1 MFTMRGYKVDDIGE
15 RIRHRESLGKVMTA
29 AEAALLFRDGMLVA
43 TSGST
48 MGYPKSTFL
57 ALSERIKK
65 QGGIKIDLLCAG
77 PLSSEIEDDLVDAGG
92 IGTRIGVVGSDKLRA
107 AINRGEVRFI
117 EGRGAQLPLQVKRG
131 WFGPVDMAV
140 VEAIGLTREGNII
153 PSTAVY
159 DSPEWIDA
167 ASGVIVEIN
176 LNRPMALE
184 GLHDVYQRGADPIP
198 IVGNPL
204 KRIGAPYFSVD
215 PSKIKGIV
223 LSDRGDRSSGEVKP
237 DRIGDLIGQHLVD
250 FFHGEVAAGRLSEP
264 LPPIELGV
272 GDLAGHVMRKIGTSD
287 FNHFRFQTPV
297 IMDPVLEIVDA
308 GKVDWVSG
316 TALRLSPKAWER
328 FRADLDRYKSCMV
341 LRPVT
346 ICNSPEMIQRL
357 GVIAINGCLE
367 MDLQG
372 QVNSS
377 HVLGSKILSGIAGS
391 YDYSRNGLYSIFVG
405 PSTAKGGKISAI
417 VPMVSHV
424 DHTEHDVDILATEQ
438 GLADL
443 RGLDPGE
450 RAEMIIRQCA
460 HPDYRGML
468 SDYLAGAKN
477 ESGHIPV
484 CLEESNSFHLRLKRF
499 GSMKEN
505 RL

>member
-1 MFTMRGYKVDDIGE
+1 MDDIGE
-15 RIRHRESLGKVMTA
+15 RIRHPESQKKVMTA
-29 AEAALLFRDGMLVA
+29 EKAALLFRDGMKVA

-48 MGYPKSTFL
+48 MGYPKATFA

-65 QGGIKIDLLCAG
+65 QGGIRIDLLCAG
-77 PLSSEIEDDLVDAGG
+77 PLSSEIEDGLVDAGG
-92 IGTRIGVVGSDKLRA
+92 IRTRIGVVGSEKLRA
-107 AINRGEVRFI
+107 AVNRGEVKFI

-131 WFGPVDMAV
+131 WFGPVDMTV
-140 VEAIGLTREGNII
+140 VEAIGLTRDGNII

-159 DSPEWIDA
+159 DSPEWLDA
-167 ASGVIVEIN
+167 AAEVIVEIN
-176 LNRPMALE
+176 LNRPLSLE

-204 KRIGAPYFSVD
+204 KRIGVPYFTVD

-223 LSDRGDRSSGEVKP
+223 LSDLGDRSSGEAKP
-237 DRIGDLIGQHLVD
+237 DRLGDAISQYLLD
-250 FFHGEVAAGRLSEP
+250 FFRKEIAAGRLSAP
-264 LPPIELGV
+264 LPPIELGI
-272 GDLAGHVMRKIGTSD
+272 GDLAGHVMRKIGTSE
-287 FNHFRFQTPV
+287 FTAFRFQTPV
-297 IMDPVLEIVDA
+297 ITDPVLEIVDA
-308 GKVDWVSG
+308 GKVEWVSG
-316 TALRLSPKAWER
+316 TALRLSSGAWEK
-328 FRADLDRYKSCMV
+328 FRADIDHYKSCMV

-367 MDLQG
+367 MDIQG

-377 HVLGSKILSGIAGS
+377 HVLGSRILTGIAGS

-424 DHTEHDVDILATEQ
+424 DHTEHDVDILVTEQ

-443 RGLDPGE
+443 RGLDPRE
-450 RAEMIIRQCA
+450 KAETIIRECA
-460 HPDYRGML
+460 HPDFREML
-468 SDYLAGAKN
+468 SDYLARARK
-477 ESGHIPV
+477 EPGHIPV
-484 CLEESNSFHLRLKRF
+484 IMEEAGSFHAKLRQT
-499 GSMKEN
+499 GSMKG
-505 RL
+505 

>member
-1 MFTMRGYKVDDIGE
+1 
-15 RIRHRESLGKVMTA
+15 MTA
-29 AEAALLFRDGMLVA
+29 EEAALLFRDGMLVA

-48 MGYPKSTFL
+48 MGYPKATFL

-65 QGGIKIDLLCAG
+65 QGGIKIDLLCTG
-77 PLSSEIEDDLVDAGG
+77 PLSSEIEDVLVDAGG
-92 IGTRIGVVGSDKLRA
+92 IRTRIGVVGSEKLRA

-131 WFGPVDMAV
+131 WFGPVDMVVLEAV
-140 VEAIGLTREGNII
+140 GLTSEGNVI
-153 PSTAVY
+153 PATAVY
-159 DSPEWIDA
+159 DSPEWLDV
-167 ASGVIVEIN
+167 ASQVIVEIN

-184 GLHDVYQRGADPIP
+184 GLHDVYQKGADPIP
-198 IVGNPL
+198 VVGNPL
-204 KRIGAPYFSVD
+204 KRIGVPYFSVD
-215 PSKIKGIV
+215 PSKIKAIV
-223 LSDRGDRSSGEVKP
+223 LSDRSDRPSGEAKP
-237 DRIGDLIGQHLVD
+237 DRMGHLIGRHIVD
-250 FFHGEVAAGRLSEP
+250 FFHMEVAAGRLSEP
-264 LPPIELGV
+264 LPPIELGI
-272 GDLAGHVMRKIGTSD
+272 GDLAGNVMRKIGMSD

-297 IMDPVLEIVDA
+297 VTDPVLEIVDA

-316 TALRLSPKAWER
+316 TALRLSPEAWER
-328 FRADLDRYKSCMV
+328 FQADLDRYKSCMV

-346 ICNSPEMIQRL
+346 ICNSPEIIQRL

-377 HVLGSKILSGIAGS
+377 HVLGSKILTGIAGS

-424 DHTEHDVDILATEQ
+424 DHTEHDVDILVTEQ

-443 RGLDPGE
+443 RGLDPSE

-460 HPDYRGML
+460 HPDYREML
-468 SDYLAGAKN
+468 SDYLARAKK

-499 GSMKEN
+499 GSMKES

>member
-1 MFTMRGYKVDDIGE
+1 MFIVRGSKVDDIGE
-15 RIRHRESLGKVMTA
+15 RIRHRESRDKVMTA

-48 MGYPKSTFL
+48 MGYPKATFT
-57 ALSERIKK
+57 ALSERIKT
-65 QGGIKIDLLCAG
+65 QGGIRIDLLCTG

-92 IGTRIGVVGSDKLRA
+92 IRTRIGVVGSEKLRA
-107 AINRGEVRFI
+107 AVNRGEVRFV

-131 WFGPVDMAV
+131 WFGPVDLAV
-140 VEAIGLTREGNII
+140 VEAIGLTLEGNII
-153 PSTAVY
+153 PATTVY

-198 IVGNPL
+198 VVGNPL
-204 KRIGAPYFSVD
+204 KRIGVPYFSVD
-215 PSKIKGIV
+215 PAKIKGIV
-223 LSDRGDRSSGEVKP
+223 LSDRSDRPSGEAKP
-237 DRIGDLIGQHLVD
+237 DRMGDAIGGHLLD
-250 FFHGEVAAGRLSEP
+250 FFRQEIAAGRLGEP
-264 LPPIELGV
+264 LPPIELGI
-272 GDLAGHVMRKIGTSD
+272 GDLAGQVMRKIGASEFTR
-287 FNHFRFQTPV
+287 FRFQTPV
-297 IMDPVLEIVDA
+297 VTDPVLEIVDA

-316 TALRLSPKAWER
+316 TALRLSSQAWEK
-328 FRADLDRYKSCMV
+328 FKADLDRYKSCMV

-346 ICNSPEMIQRL
+346 ICNAPETIQRL

-377 HVLGSKILSGIAGS
+377 HVLGSKILTGIAGS

-424 DHTEHDVDILATEQ
+424 DHTEHDVDILVTEQ

-443 RGLDPGE
+443 RGLTPGE

-460 HPDYRGML
+460 HPDYKGML
-468 SDYLAGAKN
+468 SDYLARAEK

-484 CLEESNSFHLRLKRF
+484 ALEESNSFHLRLKRS
-499 GSMKEN
+499 GSMKHS
-505 RL
+505 